1 MTSRERFE
9 RDLRA
14 LLVREGVDPMPPD
27 NEIEEVVAFFERH
40 GANALPLMRMAM
52 DDLVKGAQARGATG
66 REATRQCP
74 PSQYT
79 Q

>member
-1 MTSRERFE
+1 
-9 RDLRA
+9 
-14 LLVREGVDPMPPD
+14 MPPD